1 MAFLKEDKVEALRK
15 MGKIKPQPMPPPEED
30 DTEAPEIDYNQQQ
43 AESLKSLAA
52 AEKKKL
58 QILQKMAASL
68 GDTSFVT
75 VLEHIAEVL
84 ATLKPE
90 PGEPQEEMPSK
101 WTHHVI
107 RDDVG
112 RMVRIESTAV
122 K

>member
-1 MAFLKEDKVEALRK
+1 MAFLKDDKVEELRK
-15 MGKIKPQPMPPPEED
+15 LGRLKPQPIEAPTEED
-30 DTEAPEIDYNQQQ
+30 EPEVNYDQQQ
-43 AESLKSLAA
+43 AESLKDLAA
-52 AEKKKL
+52 SEKKKL

-68 GDTSFVT
+68 GDNSFVG
-75 VLEHIAEVL
+75 VLEQIATVL

-90 PGEPQEEMPSK
+90 PGEPPEEIPSK
-101 WTHHVI
+101 WTHKVI